1 LQDGFSSAG
10 SSGHGLGAIRRQS
23 RVTEIASWPDLGT
36 AILARID
43 KAERS
48 SRTDSPPMPPW
59 GSVCVPMPGESVAGD
74 ACEALDADHGR
85 TLIVADGLG
94 HGSEAA
100 TAALEAIRLFKRHQ
114 SRTVHE
120 LLEYL
125 HAGLRPTRGAAVSI
139 ARFDHGAAKLT
150 YGGIG
155 NISAAIINGADVRRM
170 VSLNGTAGHNARK
183 IQTFD
188 YPYTQGVVVM
198 TSDGLASGWSLE
210 RYPGIGFAHP
220 TLIAAVLYRDFARR
234 RDDATVL
241 VARGVAA

>member
-1 LQDGFSSAG
+1 
-10 SSGHGLGAIRRQS
+10 
-23 RVTEIASWPDLGT
+23 
-36 AILARID
+36 
-43 KAERS
+43 
-48 SRTDSPPMPPW
+48 
-59 GSVCVPMPGESVAGD
+59 VP
-74 ACEALDADHGR
+74 
-85 TLIVADGLG
+85 
-94 HGSEAA
+94 
-100 TAALEAIRLFKRHQ
+100 
-114 SRTVHE
+114 E

-125 HAGLRPTRGAAVSI
+125 HAGLRSTRGAAVSI
-139 ARFDHGAAKLT
+139 ARFDHGAGKLT

-155 NISAAIINGADVRRM
+155 NISAAIINGDDVRRM

-198 TSDGLASGWSLE
+198 VSDGLASGWSLA